1 MKKTITSM
9 SLLALLNTTI
19 ASAASNT
26 INLKDVPAKITE
38 TYIVALIF
46 IVFFIA
52 LAILIANLIKFQGG
66 TNPKDP
72 GKRRVWFWILAIL
85 APLTFYL
92 YNFFLVIPNVK
103 TGPALN
109 KFSMHPPIASGV
121 VLVVYIILGFVLAKM
136 MSRGKVGN
144 WFPSKR

>member
-1 MKKTITSM
+1 MKRIITSM
-9 SLLALLNTTI
+9 SVLALLNTTLV
-19 ASAASNT
+19 SAASNT

-38 TYIVALIF
+38 TYIVAVIF
-46 IVFFIA
+46 IVVFIA
-52 LAILIANLIKFQGG
+52 LDILIANLIKFQGG

-72 GKRRVWFWILAIL
+72 GKRRVWFWVLAIL

-121 VLVVYIILGFVLAKM
+121 VLIVYIILGFVLAKM

-144 WFPSKR
+144 WFPSKK

>member
-1 MKKTITSM
+1 MKRIITSM
-9 SLLALLNTTI
+9 SVLALLNTTLV
-19 ASAASNT
+19 SAASNT

-38 TYIVALIF
+38 TYIVAVIF
-46 IVFFIA
+46 IVVFIA

-72 GKRRVWFWILAIL
+72 GKRRVWFWVLAIL

-121 VLVVYIILGFVLAKM
+121 VLIVYIILGFVLAKM

-144 WFPSKR
+144 WFPSKK